1 MTQNKRDEIVEAY
14 GFTEFLFADGFDD
27 AIIGVEENSLR
38 VVYDVDK
45 VIGILIEG
53 GMDAEEAVEFYEFNI
68 AGAYVGE
75 RTPIFVMLH

>member
-1 MTQNKRDEIVEAY
+1 MNKRDEIVEAY
-14 GFTEFLFADGFDD
+14 GFTEFLFADGLDD
-27 AIIGVEENSLR
+27 AILGVEENSLR

-45 VIGILIEG
+45 VIDILMKG
-53 GMDAEEAVEFYEFNI
+53 GMDPEEAIEFYEFNI